1 MKLVWFIMYSA
12 YDFSLVVGYFLI
24 SWILL
29 FLFCIGFFIYLLR
42 MCFVL
47 DLIVKVDVI
56 FQPWIGLDGCGLIN
70 MVVGVFHN
78 DWGWVG
84 CDPPLSMDTPDN
96 SSSSSINRL
105 FELVNFVKSWIPGI
119 RWSQAQP
126 SNEGNASQS
135 QSGNVSRSRD
145 FWMPDHS
152 CRVCYECDSQFTVFN
167 RRHHCRLCGRVFCAK
182 CTTNSVPA
190 PSDCPRHGAQE
201 DWERIRV
208 CNYCFKQWSA
218 QGTTVARVD
227 NDNGTQSH
235 APPSPAISRSAS
247 ATSVASSKSS
257 CTYQS
262 SCSTVG
268 STPYPAGPYQR
279 VPYTSTHSPPQSA
292 RMDSVMVEQHSLT
305 SERSTGA
312 SFASAIV
319 PPSPNQFGYCF
330 ERYLFSCL
338 TLHELVLLTSVSN
351 AGQKSEWALITIL
364 I

>member
-1 MKLVWFIMYSA
+1 M
-12 YDFSLVVGYFLI
+12 
-24 SWILL
+24 
-29 FLFCIGFFIYLLR
+29 
-42 MCFVL
+42 
-47 DLIVKVDVI
+47 
-56 FQPWIGLDGCGLIN
+56 
-70 MVVGVFHN
+70 
-78 DWGWVG
+78 
-84 CDPPLSMDTPDN
+84 SMDTPDN
-96 SSSSSINRL
+96 NSSSSSSINKL

-119 RWSQAQP
+119 RQSQAQP

-135 QSGNVSRSRD
+135 QSGNDGNVSRSRD

-152 CRVCYECDSQFTVFN
+152 CRVCYECDSQFTIFN

-190 PSDCPRHGAQE
+190 PSDHPRYSTRE

-208 CNYCFKQWSA
+208 CNYCFKQWSV

-235 APPSPAISRSAS
+235 APPSPAISRSLS

-262 SCSTVG
+262 SCSTVV
-268 STPYPAGPYQR
+268 STPYSAGPYQR
-279 VPYTSTHSPPQSA
+279 VPYTSSAHSPPQSA

-319 PPSPNQFGYCF
+319 PPSPNRFGYCF
-330 ERYLFSCL
+330 EGYLFSCL
-338 TLHELVLLTSVSN
+338 TLHELALLTSASN
-351 AGQKSEWALITIL
+351 AGQKSEWALIPIL
-364 I
+364 ILDL